1 MTHIRPSLTSST
13 PSPILMRPRTLMS
26 ALRRRVSLG
35 AVLVGVAG
43 LGALGCRNDVNI
55 TDPNAPGSQTF
66 FKTANDAQAGVNA
79 SYNAL
84 LRLGTYQR
92 WQAFSYDMRSDIGT
106 STSPWPELQAFI
118 KFQFPSGYDFDINR
132 DTWND
137 TYTLIARTNQVI
149 ANVPGIDMD
158 PATRAR
164 LVGEAQ
170 FLRGLAYFHLITLYG
185 GNIPLITAP
194 VAITDRPAG
203 ADSAKVF
210 AQIEQDFTAAA
221 AVNVLPIQ
229 LNSASGGRATRGAA
243 QGMLGKTLLQER
255 KWSAA
260 ATALAPVVQGQ
271 LGAYRLLSDYGSLF
285 RPEGNNSDESLFE
298 VQMGN
303 DALAGSQGIGG
314 LNISKMVG
322 PCGPSYCDGLPTR
335 WYLDQFLAEPTT
347 TGGVDPRVDATIYYY
362 RGDTTK
368 VYARTWAEW
377 AARDPGKYA
386 AHTQIYFKK
395 YGEYYTGSNDQTWDA
410 QLNYKVLRFADVLL
424 MYAEALNE
432 TTGPAAAK
440 QYVDLVRARAKLA
453 PLGTLSQAQMRD
465 EILHQRLLEF
475 GVEGQRW
482 LDLGRHNLFADLA
495 TLKAHDAD
503 FNNFVRNKSEVLPIP
518 QRERNLNPNLAQNPN
533 Y

>member
-1 MTHIRPSLTSST
+1 MTRIRPSLTPST
-13 PSPILMRPRTLMS
+13 PSPILMRPRNLMS
-26 ALRRRVSLG
+26 ALRRRVTLG
-35 AVLVGVAG
+35 AVLVGAAG
-43 LGALGCRNDVNI
+43 LGALGCNNDIDI

-66 FKTANDAQAGVNA
+66 FKTANDAETGVNA
-79 SYNAL
+79 TYNAL

-118 KFQFPSGYDFDINR
+118 KHQFPSGYDFDINR

-137 TYTLIARTNQVI
+137 SYTLISRANQVI
-149 ANVPGIDMD
+149 TNVPGIDMD
-158 PATRAR
+158 AATRSR

-170 FLRGLAYFHLITLYG
+170 FLRGLTYFHLITLYG

-194 VAITDRPAG
+194 ITITDRPTG
-203 ADSAKVF
+203 SDSAAVW
-210 AQIEQDFTAAA
+210 AQIEKDFTDAAA
-221 AVNVLPIQ
+221 SLPTQTVAI
-229 LNSASGGRATRGAA
+229 SGGRATKAAA

-260 ATALAPVVQGQ
+260 ATALAPIVQGQ
-271 LGAYRLLSDYGSLF
+271 VGAFSLLPSYASLF
-285 RPEGNNSDESLFE
+285 RPEGNNSAESLFE

-303 DALAGSQGIGG
+303 EALAGSQGIGG

-322 PCGPSYCDGLPTR
+322 PCGPSYCDGLPTQ
-335 WYLDQFLAEPTT
+335 WYLDQFLLEPTT
-347 TGGVDPRVDATIYYY
+347 TGGVDPRVNSTIYYY
-362 RGDTTK
+362 RGDTTL
-368 VYARTWAEW
+368 VYNTTWGAW

-386 AHTQIYFKK
+386 ARTQLYFKK
-395 YGEYYTGSNDQTWDA
+395 YGEYYTGRDEQTWDA
-410 QLNYKVLRFADVLL
+410 QLNYKVLRYADVLL

-432 TTGPAAAK
+432 STGPGAAK
-440 QYVDLVRARAKLA
+440 PFVDQVRARASLA
-453 PLGTLSQAQMRD
+453 PLGTLGVVEMRD

-475 GVEGQRW
+475 GLEGQRW
-482 LDLGRHNLFADLA
+482 LDLGRHNLFANLDE
-495 TLKAHDAD
+495 LKSHDAD

-518 QRERNLNPNLAQNPN
+518 QRERNLNPNLPQNPG